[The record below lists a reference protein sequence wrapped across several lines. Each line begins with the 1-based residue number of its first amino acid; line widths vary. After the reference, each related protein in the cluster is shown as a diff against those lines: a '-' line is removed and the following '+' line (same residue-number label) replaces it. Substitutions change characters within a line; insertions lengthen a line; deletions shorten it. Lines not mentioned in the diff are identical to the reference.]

1 MEWHAV
7 LSRARMALWSGMHWC
22 LLPVNEQVSD
32 PLLQLCCLDASIAV
46 KPIFDKFHTVY

>member
-1 MEWHAV
+1 MLHAV
-7 LSRARMALWSGMHWC
+7 LVSTFVVPQWC
-22 LLPVNEQVSD
+22 QQVSD